1 MGFQRIKQ
9 ILDNGMSIW
18 TAQNG
23 MPDFSGHGPTFSWNS
38 KAELLAAFGHGV
50 QLIQPGVIGNG
61 NGAQAN
67 LVVDLRTGV
76 NKMPR
81 MPKGG
86 PFISDP
92 EIQEIQDWI
101 DAGCPD

>member
-1 MGFQRIKQ
+1 MGFARIKQ
-9 ILDNGMSIW
+9 ILDNGLATW
-18 TAQNG
+18 ATQNG
-23 MPDFSGHGPTFSWNS
+23 APDLSAHGNSFSWNT
-38 KAELLAAFGHGV
+38 KAELLVAVGHG
-50 QLIQPGVIGNG
+50 QRLIQPEVIGNG
-61 NGAQAN
+61 KGAQAN

-81 MPKGG
+81 MPLGG
-86 PFISDP
+86 PFIQDS